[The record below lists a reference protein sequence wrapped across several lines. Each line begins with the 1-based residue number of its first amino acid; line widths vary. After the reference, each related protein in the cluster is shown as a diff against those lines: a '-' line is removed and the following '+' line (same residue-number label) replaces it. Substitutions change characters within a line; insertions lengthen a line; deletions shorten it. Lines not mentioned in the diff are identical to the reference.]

1 MLQLLKGTQFELADY
16 IKKNNYEVYIYGA
29 GMIGKIVIPIFAFNL
44 GLRIIL
50 KSI

>member
-29 GMIGKIVIPIFAFNL
+29 GMIGKIVI
-44 GLRIIL
+44 G
-50 KSI
+50 SIPKFV

>member
-29 GMIGKIVIPIFAFNL
+29 WNDWQNCYSQFL
-44 GLRIIL
+44 H
-50 KSI
+50 SIWD